1 MKTKE
6 IIILLIALIPIII
19 LGIIWNELPNQVPMH
34 WNSKGNID
42 RMGGKSELLF
52 IILGLPMF
60 LYLLMRFIPK
70 IDPKKKIDVKDS
82 QYLKLRLIIQL
93 FISLLMSYILYMT
106 KNPDTADSNLIFALI
121 GLGFSGLGWSFKG
134 LKPNYFA
141 GIRTPWTLENPE
153 VWTKTHELA
162 SKFWMGGGILIFV
175 LYFILKNSFI
185 PFISI
190 LILITLIPVI
200 YSYIEFKKI
209 GK

>member
-34 WNSKGNID
+34 WNSKGKID

-52 IILGLPMF
+52 VITGIPMF
-60 LYLLMRFIPK
+60 LYLLLRFIPK
-70 IDPKKKIDVKDS
+70 IDPKKKIDAEDS

-134 LKPNYFA
+134 LKPNCFA

-162 SKFWMGGGILIFV
+162 SKFWMVGGILIFV
-175 LYFILKNSFI
+175 LYFILKNNFI